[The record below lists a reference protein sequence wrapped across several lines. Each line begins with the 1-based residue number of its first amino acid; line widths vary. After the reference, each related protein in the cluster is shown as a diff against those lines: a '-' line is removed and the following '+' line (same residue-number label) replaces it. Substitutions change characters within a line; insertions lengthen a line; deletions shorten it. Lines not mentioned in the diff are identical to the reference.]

1 MARGLGTT
9 PSAIAERE
17 GRGTMNSRQA
27 SHHDLVS
34 RLLNG
39 AAVTMILLAIATAT
53 AEGTAYAHIL
63 GELLAP
69 IAGALK

>member
-1 MARGLGTT
+1 
-9 PSAIAERE
+9 
-17 GRGTMNSRQA
+17 MNARQA

-63 GELLAP
+63 GELLVP
-69 IAGALK
+69 IAGALR